1 MDSSFNSEDDL
12 DLIKEIE
19 CINSINSDVDLND
32 NKSKQTN
39 SNNNTKPSIN
49 TQPEKITET
58 IDFSKPISPKTPRKK
73 RRSPKKTNFAPK
85 IDLDALLGPS
95 ENIFNDD
102 NNDFL
107 DLSPRKESMISSPK
121 ESIEVTN
128 TSFSLTEERIM
139 NHANQAFQKLTEDF
153 LFELKSL
160 FEDDYHLQNIIYT
173 YLMSLLSD
181 IRSEIRFVNE
191 SVEFPQ
197 IDFNI
202 DLDINSLNI
211 HKSIIKNNFQ
221 IHQYIDQ
228 ISELK
233 SSLSQNIKKSQNNLD
248 HEIQSRDNEVMSTS
262 KISNSK
268 LQYMEQLMKKEHQM
282 QKRLF
287 ELNFSLELYEIY
299 NSVVKQKIE
308 DLETAETLKQ
318 QKIDSSVLIQQNLE
332 QLQDEISHTNINSE
346 NKRLLN
352 KVKQII
358 DEKKEIQQS
367 IDSLFL
373 SAKTFFTFPNNS
385 SYNNNYSMNYQS
397 RSFSAP
403 FTPRSPI
410 VQSPK
415 SGSPSNYDEG
425 RIFYGQVN
433 QTPDHYIIN
442 KSDSPYTQTSFPGM
456 LNPMNY
462 NMNIPNYI

>member
-1 MDSSFNSEDDL
+1 M
-12 DLIKEIE
+12 
-19 CINSINSDVDLND
+19 
-32 NKSKQTN
+32 
-39 SNNNTKPSIN
+39 
-49 TQPEKITET
+49 
-58 IDFSKPISPKTPRKK
+58 KTW
-73 RRSPKKTNFAPK
+73 
-85 IDLDALLGPS
+85 
-95 ENIFNDD
+95 
-102 NNDFL
+102 
-107 DLSPRKESMISSPK
+107 
-121 ESIEVTN
+121 V
-128 TSFSLTEERIM
+128 
-139 NHANQAFQKLTEDF
+139 
-153 LFELKSL
+153 
-160 FEDDYHLQNIIYT
+160 
-173 YLMSLLSD
+173 SD

-262 KISNSK
+262 KINNSK

-332 QLQDEISHTNINSE
+332 RLQDEISNTNINSE

-367 IDSLFL
+367 IDSLCL

-385 SYNNNYSMNYQS
+385 LYNNNYSMNYQS

-425 RIFYGQVN
+425 RVFYGQVN
-433 QTPDHYIIN
+433 QTPDHYAIN

>member
-173 YLMSLLSD
+173 FLMSLLSD

-262 KISNSK
+262 KINNSK
-268 LQYMEQLMKKEHQM
+268 LQYIEQLMKKEHQM

-332 QLQDEISHTNINSE
+332 RLQDEISHTNINSE

-367 IDSLFL
+367 IDSLCL

-385 SYNNNYSMNYQS
+385 LYNNNYSMNYQS

-425 RIFYGQVN
+425 RVFYGQVN
-433 QTPDHYIIN
+433 QTPDHYVIN